1 MQLQFV
7 LRLPT
12 DTKSVPIVRALCRQA
27 LTLLGA
33 DRQCVTDIA
42 LAVTEACANVVLH
55 SSSATS
61 FEVRV
66 DIDDWDCTIT
76 VTDQVCTAELRGRF
90 GCRPIP
96 VRFAVFDAA
105 DETVVLDRRDE
116 AVGIEGEVVGF
127 ELVAG
132 EKVELLL
139 LEGEAL
145 GIEHEADPLAA
156 GRLRRVVEREGHRR
170 ILCR

>member
-55 SSSATS
+55 SSSVTS

-76 VTDQVCTAELRGRF
+76 VTDQGTGFDLDRVGRSVSLGETGRGIELMRLLVDDLHFVPAEG
-90 GCRPIP
+90 G
-96 VRFAVFDAA
+96 
-105 DETVVLDRRDE
+105 TVVRLTKHLQMSDLPDGMRT
-116 AVGIEGEVVGF
+116 
-127 ELVAG
+127 
-132 EKVELLL
+132 
-139 LEGEAL
+139 
-145 GIEHEADPLAA
+145 
-156 GRLRRVVEREGHRR
+156 GRA
-170 ILCR
+170 